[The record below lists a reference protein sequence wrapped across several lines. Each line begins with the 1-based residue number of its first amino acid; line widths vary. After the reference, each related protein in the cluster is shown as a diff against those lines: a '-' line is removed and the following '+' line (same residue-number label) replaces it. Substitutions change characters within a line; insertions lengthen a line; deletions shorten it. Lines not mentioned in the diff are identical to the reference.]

1 MAARVNVARSAPGG
15 DGRRV
20 AARRNRTAASL
31 RRLVRAGLVAVVPHR
46 LGLSEIAAAEVGGD
60 ALSGAFA
67 RIAQAA
73 AAGGPHLHRV
83 AWRQMVALTLREMR
97 RLLDVVAAA
106 DLDAVDRAGQTAREA
121 MRAGAAMV
129 HHERRLRLAP

>member
-1 MAARVNVARSAPGG
+1 MTYARGSGHTPRTGPLCNSRQSCLALLLRRFVRVG
-15 DGRRV
+15 RV
-20 AARRNRTAASL
+20 AVIPR
-31 RRLVRAGLVAVVPHR
+31 GF
-46 LGLSEIAAAEVGGD
+46 GFGQIAAAEVGGD

-121 MRAGAAMV
+121 MRARAAMV